1 MKTSVYS
8 SEYVALREW
17 LANARTA
24 RGLTIRE
31 LGERL
36 DVHHSIIGKIESGG
50 RKLDVIEFVKYCQAL
65 GVNPGDGLDAAL
77 AANPKRA
84 GKKR

>member
-8 SEYVALREW
+8 IEYVALREW
-17 LANARTA
+17 LVNARST

-36 DVHHSIIGKIESGG
+36 DIHHSIIGKIESGG

-65 GVNPGDGLDAAL
+65 GVSPADGLEAVL
-77 AANPKRA
+77 AAANKRA

>member
-8 SEYVALREW
+8 SEYAALREW
-17 LANARTA
+17 LVNARTA

-36 DVHHSIIGKIESGG
+36 DIHHSIIGKIEGGG

-65 GVNPGDGLDAAL
+65 DVNPADGIDAVL
-77 AANPKRA
+77 APSAKPLGRKR
-84 GKKR
+84 

>member
-17 LANARTA
+17 LVNARSTC
-24 RGLTIRE
+24 GLTIRE

-36 DVHHSIIGKIESGG
+36 DTHHSIVGKIESGG

-65 GVNPGDGLDAAL
+65 GVNPADGLKAIEIATT
-77 AANPKRA
+77 KRTN
-84 GKKR
+84 KKR

>member
-24 RGLTIRE
+24 QGLTIRE

-36 DVHHSIIGKIESGG
+36 DIHHSVIGKIESGG
-50 RKLDVIEFVKYCQAL
+50 RKLDVIEYVKYCEAL
-65 GVNPGDGLDAAL
+65 GVNPADGLAAVE
-77 AANPKRA
+77 ASTAKRA
-84 GKKR
+84 GKRR